1 MEKKLKTIE
10 DLPKDECPK
19 KQIKAIQEY
28 LEAKD
33 TPTPKELQAAWVA
46 TQNVIETTVD
56 YMAKQAELIESI
68 KADNAA
74 VKRESIVNRLIIAV
88 VLAFWSVRFFF

>member
-1 MEKKLKTIE
+1 MKTID
-10 DLPKDECPK
+10 DLPKDQCPK

-33 TPTPKELQAAWVA
+33 TPTAQELQAAWFA

-56 YMAKQAELIESI
+56 YMAKQAELIEVV
-68 KADNAA
+68 KTDNAV
-74 VKRESIVNRLIIAV
+74 VKRESIVNRLILAGV
-88 VLAFWSVRFFF
+88 VAFEGVRFFF